1 MGKGLYLLRQ
11 LKKKLE
17 EKKKKKKQSAKIKV
31 TNVRKIIKVVS
42 LVKTFNFK

>member
-17 EKKKKKKQSAKIKV
+17 EKKKKKQSAKIKV